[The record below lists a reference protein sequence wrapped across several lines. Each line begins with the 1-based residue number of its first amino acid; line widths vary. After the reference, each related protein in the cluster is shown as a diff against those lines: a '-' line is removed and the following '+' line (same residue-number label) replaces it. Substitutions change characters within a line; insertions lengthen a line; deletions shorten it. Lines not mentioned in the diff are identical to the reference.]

1 HSRSLPAAALRPRR
15 AARRRCGRLSR
26 RGSGRRIGVDAQR
39 EDRRMTVWIASALF
53 VIIAI
58 ALFAA
63 REKVARGQ
71 ALLAGGR
78 MGVGCVIAE
87 AIGFLL
93 LAILAIVFRHDIF

>member
-1 HSRSLPAAALRPRR
+1 MIVWIAAALFT
-15 AARRRCGRLSR
+15 L
-26 RGSGRRIGVDAQR
+26 
-39 EDRRMTVWIASALF
+39 TAL
-53 VIIAI
+53 

-87 AIGFLL
+87 AIGLLL
-93 LAILAIVFRHDIF
+93 LAVLVIVFRHDLF